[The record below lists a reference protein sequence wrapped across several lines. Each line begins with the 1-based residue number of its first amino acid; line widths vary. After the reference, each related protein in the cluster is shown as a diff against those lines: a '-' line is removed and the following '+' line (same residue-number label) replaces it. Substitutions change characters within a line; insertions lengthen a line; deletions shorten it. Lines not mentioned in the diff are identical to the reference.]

1 MAVNLNNPNIQDDA
15 DNARIAANELNESL
29 KEVAKTLKQV
39 AEVKAFGSLN
49 EHLASLG
56 KVLKN
61 YKEAEEKQKQL
72 TTEIQQQ
79 ASTLSTL
86 GTNEAQLVTQIQNQ
100 TQARRKL
107 GEETNKIAEY
117 QAALRKAEIE
127 GDQNKVNNAETALNR
142 QMSQVQQ
149 LEQQVSLYNDLFD
162 ENSAIYQNLNSQTRE
177 KLQQLAIDI
186 QENEIYKDHLKNHKQ
201 QYQIIQQLLGEDEQR
216 HAIALANNKLAE
228 EQVEAILK
236 ISYIAKTLN
245 KTKSFFV
252 DLLGFEKLSLL
263 NIIKGSFE
271 LNKIYTDSAKQLGI
285 SASNTR
291 EIASAYTTMAP
302 TANTVAAAGNN
313 LLQTRKNELEAIGQI
328 NSVLGTA
335 ANLSKER
342 VQDQVTLV
350 KNMGLEADA
359 ATKIQF
365 LSLVSGETN
374 KEILDAVNNQVIS
387 LGKQTGIYLD
397 NRKVL
402 SDVAKTEGQLAAQ
415 YQNNP
420 ELLAK
425 AVIQVKQL
433 GIELS
438 QAANM
443 SNKLLN
449 FQSSIQSELEAE
461 LLIGKALNF
470 ERARELALRG
480 DSAAAAKE
488 MLDQVGG
495 LTEFQNLNVIQQRSL
510 AESMGMSADELAN
523 SLKTQD
529 LLLKTGDKS
538 IDALNERRRLAI
550 ETGKTEE
557 FYAELKR
564 AGTSEEMI
572 ANQMQLGNQ
581 DKMNILVDKM
591 LETFSNM
598 VEPLTNI
605 VGSFSNLVSSAGAFK
620 ALAVTIASL
629 WGARIAFSI
638 ASTVTSLRQAN
649 AALVIQRGIQN
660 VLLEKKKQEAVVA
673 GATAAFSTGPGFP
686 FAIAAVGAILAGLG
700 IASSLG
706 AFSSGGES
714 INNPSAGAS
723 FNKSNNVSNPQNDR
737 PIEFTVNL
745 GGNTLAKVN
754 TSNNKS
760 QNTQM
765 A

>member
-1 MAVNLNNPNIQDDA
+1 MVNSIDGLDEELDGLND
-15 DNARIAANELNESL
+15 SL
-29 KEVAKTLKQV
+29 KNLTKIIKSLNDEGKGLSNIGKELSRWDNVTKKLIETTQGLRTVYNQNREDIRNNVNGAQELKQV
-39 AEVKAFGSLN
+39 IDKIDAGSR
-49 EHLASLG
+49 
-56 KVLKN
+56 
-61 YKEAEEKQKQL
+61 
-72 TTEIQQQ
+72 
-79 ASTLSTL
+79 
-86 GTNEAQLVTQIQNQ
+86 
-100 TQARRKL
+100 ARFKL
-107 GEETNKIAEY
+107 GEEENKLSALKAKLAANITGITQQQVNNQQQLVDNLSNQLTEY
-117 QAALRKAEIE
+117 KEILTGQDSTVKHLSDENKERLKNFILLKAQQEQGKIYRKNHEDIVNLIKSITDEDERNAALKAFK
-127 GDQNKVNNAETALNR
+127 N
-142 QMSQVQQ
+142 
-149 LEQQVSLYNDLFD
+149 
-162 ENSAIYQNLNSQTRE
+162 
-177 KLQQLAIDI
+177 QLA
-186 QENEIYKDHLKNHKQ
+186 QEEL
-201 QYQIIQQLLGEDEQR
+201 
-216 HAIALANNKLAE
+216 NKSK
-228 EQVEAILK
+228 EQVKAILK

-245 KTKSFFV
+245 KTKSFFI
-252 DLLGFEKLSLL
+252 DLLGLEKLSLL

-285 SASNTR
+285 SASNAR
-291 EIASAYTTMAP
+291 EIASAYTTIAP

-374 KEILDAVNNQVIS
+374 KEILDTVNNQVIS

-402 SDVAKTEGQLAAQ
+402 SDVAKVEGQLAAQ

-745 GGNTLAKVN
+745 GGNTLAKVH
-754 TSNNKS
+754 TSSNKS
-760 QNTQM
+760 QNTQVV
-765 A
+765 

>member
-1 MAVNLNNPNIQDDA
+1 MALNNPNIQDDA
-15 DNARIAANELNESL
+15 DNARKVANELNESL

-39 AEVKAFGSLN
+39 AEVKAFGNLN
-49 EHLASLG
+49 EHLVSLG

-61 YKEAEEKQKQL
+61 YKEAEEKTKKL
-72 TTEIQQQ
+72 TAEITQQ
-79 ASTLSTL
+79 ASTLSAL

-107 GEETNKIAEY
+107 GEETNKIVEY
-117 QAALRKAEIE
+117 QSALRKAEIE
-127 GDQNKVNNAETALNR
+127 GDQNKIDNAETALNR
-142 QMSQVQQ
+142 QMSQVEQ

-162 ENSAIYQNLNSQTRE
+162 IKSTIYQNLNSQTRE

-186 QENEIYKDHLKNHKQ
+186 QENEVYKDHLKNHKQ
-201 QYQIIQQLLGEDEQR
+201 QYQVIQQLLTEDEQIY
-216 HAIALANNKLAE
+216 AIALAEHEELKKKLETIKKESHAYETINKLKKYGFE
-228 EQVEAILK
+228 LLGLEKFELLSILK
-236 ISYIAKTLN
+236 SAFSLN
-245 KTKSFFV
+245 Q
-252 DLLGFEKLSLL
+252 
-263 NIIKGSFE
+263 
-271 LNKIYTDSAKQLGI
+271 IYTDSAKQLGI
-285 SASNTR
+285 SSANAK
-291 EIASAYTTMAP
+291 EIANTYATTAP
-302 TANTVAAAGNN
+302 TANTIAAAGSS
-313 LLQTRKNELEAIGQI
+313 LVQTRKNELEAMGQI
-328 NSVLGTA
+328 NSALGTA

-350 KNMGLEADA
+350 KNMGLTAEEAI
-359 ATKIQF
+359 KIQF

-374 KEILDAVNNQVIS
+374 KDILNTVNNQVIS
-387 LGKQTGIYLD
+387 LGKQTGVYLD
-397 NRKVL
+397 NKKVL
-402 SDVAKTEGQLAAQ
+402 ADVAKVEGQLAAQ

-420 ELLAK
+420 KLIAK

-433 GIELS
+433 GIELG

-480 DSAAAAKE
+480 DAAGAAKE

-495 LTEFQNLNVIQQRSL
+495 LVEFQELNVIQQRSL

-538 IDALNERRRLAI
+538 VEALNERRRLAI

-557 FYAELKR
+557 FYAELRR

-572 ANQMQLGNQ
+572 ANQMQLSNQ
-581 DKMNILVDKM
+581 DKMNLLVEKT

-598 VEPLTNI
+598 VEPVTNI
-605 VGSFSNLVSSAGAFK
+605 VGALASLVSHSTIFKGVIGAIAGIMTFRM
-620 ALAVTIASL
+620 LSSMV
-629 WGARIAFSI
+629 
-638 ASTVTSLRQAN
+638 STVAQTTILNRQLTSQIAIQKMLAKTAEEK
-649 AALVIQRGIQN
+649 AAA
-660 VLLEKKKQEAVVA
+660 EAMA
-673 GATAAFSTGPGFP
+673 LGFSTG
-686 FAIAAVGAILAGLG
+686 GLG
-700 IASSLG
+700 IATAVLSIG
-706 AFSSGGES
+706 AALAAFGLSGGFSGGGFSGGEES
-714 INNPSAGAS
+714 INKNSTNNTSNQPTKGSDAQN
-723 FNKSNNVSNPQNDR
+723 NK

-745 GGNTLAKVN
+745 GGTTLAKVN

-760 QNTQM
+760 QTSY